1 MQYKLKI
8 ISKKITLCNSAYCYF
23 KFLMK
28 HHKASAIKKSN
39 LIEIALL
46 INLYITVYRRIKL
59 LLL

>member
-1 MQYKLKI
+1 
-8 ISKKITLCNSAYCYF
+8 
-23 KFLMK
+23 MK

-59 LLL
+59 LFLAPKEPLVRPKIFFLLALEAT